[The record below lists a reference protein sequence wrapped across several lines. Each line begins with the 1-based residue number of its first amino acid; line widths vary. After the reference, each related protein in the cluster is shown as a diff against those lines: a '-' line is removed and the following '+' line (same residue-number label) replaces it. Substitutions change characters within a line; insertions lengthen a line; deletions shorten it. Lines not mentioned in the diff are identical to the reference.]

1 MNGLPL
7 RHRAA
12 LIAVLF
18 FVALV
23 AGAWASTRLILWGAA
38 LPCEPRDTIDYTLPP
53 AIAFHVLDD
62 ARRLTTHYRV
72 VVW

>member
-1 MNGLPL
+1 MGVSMNGLPL

-23 AGAWASTRLILWGAA
+23 AGAWASTRLIL
-38 LPCEPRDTIDYTLPP
+38 
-53 AIAFHVLDD
+53 
-62 ARRLTTHYRV
+62 
-72 VVW
+72 